1 MAEKSEVNYELMA
14 NIVKKFNTEA
24 EGINALLNQT
34 KGKVE
39 GLHGN
44 QWIGRGSDKFFE
56 EMEQLVLPAMG
67 RLVHALHAAA
77 VATDQIVKLYRNAE
91 DQGQSVFK
99 SLSE

>member
-1 MAEKSEVNYELMA
+1 MAEKSEVNYELMG
-14 NIVKKFNTEA
+14 NIVKKFNNEA
-24 EGINALLNQT
+24 EAINALLNQT

-44 QWIGRGSDKFFE
+44 QWIGRGSEEFFN
-56 EMEQLVLPAMG
+56 EMETLILPAMN
-67 RLVHALHAAA
+67 RLVHAMHAASA
-77 VATDQIVKLYRNAE
+77 ASDQIVKLYRNAE